1 MSPVANS
8 RCEATTKT
16 HGTQCVNG
24 GAEWCAFNKKML
36 CHLHRPDGRYR
47 QQVNAKR
54 GFRMTTRREQDRQPA
69 DLYHGSR
76 KPFRSDFMNGLH
88 VQSRA
93 ERDQEFMPKDQATP
107 MLDRPL
113 SISPDAGRD
122 PHYRL
127 SRHRTEPE
135 E

>member
-1 MSPVANS
+1 MLSLSVRRVERPRSARTTGRAYRVRAAS
-8 RCEATTKT
+8 LDAGATPSWE
-16 HGTQCVNG
+16 NFR
-24 GAEWCAFNKKML
+24 GAPMHKQMFTEEET
-36 CHLHRPDGRYR
+36 
-47 QQVNAKR
+47 
-54 GFRMTTRREQDRQPA
+54 MTTRREQDRQPA

-127 SRHRTEPE
+127 SRHRTEP
-135 E
+135 